1 MSQHRRSAMRR
12 VLTLGVLLALGWSA
26 ASDDTKTKEPE
37 ATDLLAA
44 GISKAK
50 KQERAV
56 FLLFGSPG

>member
-1 MSQHRRSAMRR
+1 MRR

>member
-1 MSQHRRSAMRR
+1 MRR
-12 VLTLGVLLALGWSA
+12 VVTVSVLLALGWNA
-26 ASDDTKTKEPE
+26 AADDSKKKEPA

-44 GISKAK
+44 GIAKAK

>member
-1 MSQHRRSAMRR
+1 MRR
-12 VLTLGVLLALGWSA
+12 VLTMCVLLTLAWSA
-26 ASDDTKTKEPE
+26 AADDPKKKEPE

-44 GISKAK
+44 GIAKAK

>member
-1 MSQHRRSAMRR
+1 MRR
-12 VLTLGVLLALGWSA
+12 MLTVGVLLALSWSA
-26 ASDDTKTKEPE
+26 AADDTKKKEPA

-44 GISKAK
+44 GIAKAK